1 MSRAKIVRE
10 EIIEGDKTF
19 FAVYIETENASQ
31 LFLSEGA
38 DKLGTLAVA
47 MPQQQKLLGPPLSSV
62 LLGDRNMMIA
72 RVLAELLAQKTNKI
86 GLVSVFTKSV
96 MEQEAVPILRKLLEK
111 TLKKEENKPGKS
123 PH

>member
-1 MSRAKIVRE
+1 MSRAKIVKE
-10 EIIEGDKTF
+10 EIVEGDASF
-19 FAVYIETENASQ
+19 FAVYVETENANQ
-31 LFLSEGA
+31 LFLSEGE

-47 MPQQQKLLGPPLSSV
+47 IPQQQKLVGPPLSSV

-96 MEQEAVPILRKLLEK
+96 SEQEAAPILRKLLEK
-111 TLKKEENKPGKS
+111 TLKKEENKTEHG
-123 PH
+123 